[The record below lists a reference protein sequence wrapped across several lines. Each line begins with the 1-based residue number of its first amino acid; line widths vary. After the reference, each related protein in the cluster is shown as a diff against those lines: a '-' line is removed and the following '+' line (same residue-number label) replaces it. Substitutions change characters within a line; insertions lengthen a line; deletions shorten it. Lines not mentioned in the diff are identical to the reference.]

1 MALPPQSQGTVEPY
15 KLSEVFS
22 IIPEFDGNQINLT
35 TFLNSCTTAYDMAVG
50 NQKTFL
56 TIHIKNKL
64 KGRAA
69 ELINSRN
76 PNTWDEIKNLFENHF
91 GDTRDLSALIQDL
104 QRMRQLPNEAPLTFV
119 ARLQTHE
126 AKMHAAVQK
135 QHITGGQKQA
145 RIQLTESMVLNTLL
159 TGIDPKIGHVVRAS
173 DPQDILTAIT
183 RIRSELQLNYF
194 ENQKFGNR
202 SNNTNI
208 NISNVQQRK
217 PNTPLPVKQC
227 SFCKRIGHTS
237 NECRQRQQ
245 NFNSNNQ
252 NFPRSNNFQ
261 PNYQNGSQQRPQF
274 QQKINN
280 KLKILNFNKTD
291 LQIPGSTGSA
301 EFRKPQCDGNSN
313 TNREHES
320 REFQPKLELPR
331 TTVHLSPLLSVKSK
345 NLYYIQDATKQFKI
359 LIDSGAGLSIF
370 KPETCQNYRRR
381 SPENVSIQATED
393 QIEPTI
399 DNPSLQTNSE
409 TNIQNFEKKIF
420 KIISINPRTEQISK
434 FRCNLVNT
442 EAILIA
448 TEIEKKPIQNFSLNN
463 LNTCDYPVNDNRHRH
478 DEIKNQLRLSFGFL
492 ESGTGKLRPQ

>member
-1 MALPPQSQGTVEPY
+1 MALPQSQDTVEPY

-76 PNTWDEIKNLFENHF
+76 PNTWDEIKNLLENHF

-145 RIQLTESMVLNTLL
+145 QIQITESMVLNTLL

-173 DPQDILTAIT
+173 DPQDILTAIA
-183 RIRSELQLNYF
+183 RIRRELQLNYF

-202 SNNTNI
+202 SNNANI

-261 PNYQNGSQQRPQF
+261 QNYQNGSQQRPPFQQNQQQTQNSQF
-274 QQKINN
+274 QQNRPPVITQNPNFVNRPPAIQPNPNYKPNQYRRTMHFNENDQLNSTEESFYTDNSLTNQNYYADNANYHCQQSNN
-280 KLKILNFNKTD
+280 PNYDDYYTANNPNQCFDNNYETTNNVTPVYQDFYLGSPDQPDPPNFENPSVTEIQTQIGNMNLENFNPNLNFPE
-291 LQIPGSTGSA
+291 Q
-301 EFRKPQCDGNSN
+301 
-313 TNREHES
+313 
-320 REFQPKLELPR
+320 
-331 TTVHLSPLLSVKSK
+331 
-345 NLYYIQDATKQFKI
+345 QF
-359 LIDSGAGLSIF
+359 
-370 KPETCQNYRRR
+370 T
-381 SPENVSIQATED
+381 
-393 QIEPTI
+393 
-399 DNPSLQTNSE
+399 
-409 TNIQNFEKKIF
+409 
-420 KIISINPRTEQISK
+420 
-434 FRCNLVNT
+434 
-442 EAILIA
+442 
-448 TEIEKKPIQNFSLNN
+448 
-463 LNTCDYPVNDNRHRH
+463 
-478 DEIKNQLRLSFGFL
+478 
-492 ESGTGKLRPQ
+492 